1 MRRIGING
9 FALSNVVTQVLFIGM
24 YWPMRVA
31 ATRKLV
37 RWLIVLCA
45 VLPLIGFAT
54 EFAKWLGAPRHQ
66 TNNTVAW
73 NAFLL
78 VSVYYAIVARIW
90 WIHRFSSSFAISS
103 GRPASP
109 SE

>member
-1 MRRIGING
+1 MWYP
-9 FALSNVVTQVLFIGM
+9 S
-24 YWPMRVA
+24 P
-31 ATRKLV
+31 V
-37 RWLIVLCA
+37 RWLIVLC
-45 VLPLIGFAT
+45 VTLPLIGFAT

-90 WIHRFSSSFAISS
+90 WQHGYSSTFGISS